1 MRPFILALLP
11 ALLLG
16 GCGKSLLGNWRGTCI
31 VPTDGGDMPVDFM
44 LDVDAEKGDKV
55 HGDGWFDYDGYRF
68 RGDMGGTRDGDKV
81 AMDLEGL
88 YGGYVITLSVDGD
101 LRGND
106 DKVVGDCDFFDN
118 AGEFSMEL

>member
-1 MRPFILALLP
+1 
-11 ALLLG
+11 
-16 GCGKSLLGNWRGTCI
+16 
-31 VPTDGGDMPVDFM
+31 
-44 LDVDAEKGDKV
+44 
-55 HGDGWFDYDGYRF
+55 
-68 RGDMGGTRDGDKV
+68 MGGSRDGDKV